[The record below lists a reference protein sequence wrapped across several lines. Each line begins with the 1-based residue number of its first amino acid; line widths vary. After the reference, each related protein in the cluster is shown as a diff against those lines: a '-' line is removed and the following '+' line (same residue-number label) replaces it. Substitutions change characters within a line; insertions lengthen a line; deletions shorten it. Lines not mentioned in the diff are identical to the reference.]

1 MPWIHLLY
9 LIIILALY
17 LGLAFLTHAVA
28 GWWVYDFLND
38 VPHGR
43 GRVAA
48 YIFGI
53 LALCCVV
60 FVIVHFVILG
70 RVKASEKGGQQGNLV
85 SKGPRDS
92 KKEMEEG
99 RHSAGSG

>member
-1 MPWIHLLY
+1 MPWIHLLW
-9 LIIILALY
+9 LIILLALY
-17 LGLAFLTHAVA
+17 LGLAYLTHAVA

-38 VPHGR
+38 QPHGR

-53 LALCCVV
+53 LALCIVV

-70 RVKASEKGGQQGNLV
+70 RKKLSEKNGRQGKLEH
-85 SKGPRDS
+85 KGPRDAE
-92 KKEMEEG
+92 KEMEEG
-99 RHSAGSG
+99 RASASSV